1 MSSKPKPNKFAQ
13 AMRRPQAQES
23 GGDTTAVEAVT
34 EAPSAAEAKAKTA
47 NGSVRPSRKN
57 TKHIGGYFDPAV
69 SKQLR
74 AIAVEEDTS
83 VQALLAESID
93 MLFHA
98 RRKPVIARK
107 VTA

>member
-1 MSSKPKPNKFAQ
+1 MSSKPKENKFVSATR
-13 AMRRPQAQES
+13 ASMRQQAQES
-23 GGDTTAVEAVT
+23 GGGDTGTVEAAP
-34 EAPSAAEAKAKTA
+34 EAPASASTVS
-47 NGSVRPSRKN
+47 GSVRPSRRN

-83 VQALLAESID
+83 VQALLAEGID

-98 RRKPVIARK
+98 RRKPTIAKK

>member
-1 MSSKPKPNKFAQ
+1 MSSKPKSNKFAAALKKQ
-13 AMRRPQAQES
+13 DPTPE
-23 GGDTTAVEAVT
+23 GGGGTAEAVAEAPAAPTTA
-34 EAPSAAEAKAKTA
+34 SQ
-47 NGSVRPSRKN
+47 SVRPSRRN

-83 VQALLAESID
+83 VQELLAESID

-98 RRKPVIARK
+98 RRKPTIAK
-107 VTA
+107 KATA